1 MDGFQ
6 VNSNDIILTI
16 VFLGKVVSKS
26 ETEVVAEDDSRQIFR
41 IKREAVIE
49 VHPSCL
55 G

>member
-6 VNSNDIILTI
+6 VNSHYLLLNIA
-16 VFLGKVVSKS
+16 FLGKVVSKS
-26 ETEVVAEDDSRQIFR
+26 ETEVIAEDDNRQTFK